1 MNKPVLVLQGP
12 IATAS
17 GYGHHTRD
25 LAKALRKMDKYDI
38 KFVPMR
44 WGATPQNQL
53 DMNDD
58 FGKWVVENVI
68 TTLPK
73 KPDVFIQVSV
83 ANEFEPRG
91 DYNIGITAGVESTLI
106 PKDFI
111 DGANKM
117 DLIIVP
123 SNFTKDVMK
132 SIVYQEKRGETI
144 VGEHRIVK
152 PIEVLFEGIN
162 LDVFL
167 NPPKIE
173 RDILEGVDSD
183 WNFLIFG
190 HWLSG
195 ELGQDRKDIGM
206 SLKTIA
212 TTFKSLPEG
221 KRPGIILKT
230 SLAGFSVIEREQL
243 RSKIQ
248 TVVGGDYPVY
258 LLYGDLS
265 NEEVSAL
272 YHHPK
277 VKAMVSFTKGEGYG
291 RPLAEFAATG
301 KPVVVS
307 NWSGHLDFLPQKN
320 TVLLGGE
327 LTPIHPS
334 ASNKFLLKEAKWFTV
349 NYSEAANK
357 LYQLFTNYDKFATES
372 APLRD
377 NIQKNFSLDKMR
389 TEFERLLDTYVPK
402 TPEIVPIK
410 LPKLELPKLEK
421 L

>member
-38 KFVPMR
+38 KFVPTR
-44 WGATPQNQL
+44 WGNTPQNQL
-53 DMNDD
+53 DMSDD
-58 FGKWVVENVI
+58 FSRWVMDNIVTN
-68 TTLPK
+68 LSK
-73 KPDVFIQVSV
+73 RPDIYIQVSV
-83 ANEFEPRG
+83 ANEFNPIGE
-91 DYNIGITAGVESTLI
+91 YNIGVTAGVESTLI

-111 DGANKM
+111 DGSNKM

-123 SNFTKDVMK
+123 SEFTKKVMA
-132 SIVYQEKRGETI
+132 SISYQEKRGEAI

-152 PIEVLFEGIN
+152 PIEVLFEGVD
-162 LDVFL
+162 LDVYL
-167 NPPKIE
+167 NPPKTDK
-173 RDILEGVDSD
+173 DILEGVESD

-195 ELGQDRKDIGM
+195 DLGQDRKDIGM

-221 KRPGIILKT
+221 KRPGIILKS

-248 TVVGGDYPVY
+248 NAVGGDYSVY

-265 NEEVSAL
+265 NEEVSSL

-291 RPLAEFAATG
+291 RPLAEFATTG
-301 KPVVVS
+301 KPIVVS

-320 TVLLGGE
+320 TILLGGE

-357 LYQLFTNYDKFATES
+357 LYQLFSNYENALKES
-372 APLRD
+372 TPLRD
-377 NIQKNFSLDKMR
+377 NIRKNFSLDAMKVQ
-389 TEFERLLDTYVPK
+389 FEKLLDNYVPK